1 MSHAVFIKQKPISSF
16 LSNEYPSFEFNVQYS
31 PVVLMSNHLRGS
43 FEWTRDSVSFVENTK
58 GSLGKTVPT
67 KMYLTPSL
75 HRYSNFGHTHEMVI
89 EHEYPNTIGNRKVFF
104 VFFLQL
110 RQDAL
115 MKTPLDSFLDK
126 DVPQMDVQSF
136 VQSSLNNNSA
146 QKVYYQTS
154 KHDHVFIFPSVITV
168 QSSKVQELTGTPK
181 PPAQVYNE
189 VFLNDALR
197 EANRIPIE
205 NTKEIVASPLSYDIT
220 VKTNT
225 VANNIKEGF
234 NTQDWECY
242 PEGTDEN
249 DYTVNI
255 KMANDKVVNDI
266 HNMFPMLALMFT
278 VVLIFTP
285 FTILMSQKVIA
296 DKYFGYKRLG
306 FGAFLIV
313 CLFLGLFFPCATTD
327 SKIVKKGDEKTK
339 HAFNMVGMVFIAITV
354 TMYIVSVGLIQLKVK
369 LGDIDFGTVTKGD
382 DHPLGKYAVLAGS
395 AIYPLFAI
403 KKQKDSGGT
412 GIPE

>member
-43 FEWTRDSVSFVENTK
+43 FEWTRDSVSYVENTK

-67 KMYLTPSL
+67 KMYLTPLL

-89 EHEYPNTIGNRKVFF
+89 EHKYPNTIGNRKVFL

-220 VKTNT
+220 VKPNT

-234 NTQDWECY
+234 NQEDWECY

-255 KMANDKVVNDI
+255 KMADDKVVNLSLI
-266 HNMFPMLALMFT
+266 H
-278 VVLIFTP
+278 I
-285 FTILMSQKVIA
+285 
-296 DKYFGYKRLG
+296 
-306 FGAFLIV
+306 
-313 CLFLGLFFPCATTD
+313 
-327 SKIVKKGDEKTK
+327 
-339 HAFNMVGMVFIAITV
+339 
-354 TMYIVSVGLIQLKVK
+354 
-369 LGDIDFGTVTKGD
+369 
-382 DHPLGKYAVLAGS
+382 
-395 AIYPLFAI
+395 
-403 KKQKDSGGT
+403 
-412 GIPE
+412 

>member
-205 NTKEIVASPLSYDIT
+205 NTKEITNRHFSYDIT

-382 DHPLGKYAVLAGS
+382 DHPWDKYIVLMVS